1 MEKKEGD
8 KEDRFLELKQL
19 KEMSLL
25 SIAHT
30 PASDMDEIIK
40 IIKNFFGV
48 YFDIKY
54 EFTYSELIDIANS
67 YGLDEHPLN
76 QLTEYVNRLK
86 QMLYIKQTITDS
98 DLEYIKSGI
107 TKLIT
112 ELVPDTVSQ
121 PVEKKHGLLEG
132 ILPHRHEKAASAKPV
147 FTAKAL
153 DAQQHAQIKPKRV
166 DKRLLELETQIAGLE
181 KQIADANPFI
191 KLELESLK
199 GDLGLYKADP
209 STTDPT
215 TLFEKLNTL
224 KGRI

>member
-8 KEDRFLELKQL
+8 KEDRSLELRQL
-19 KEMSLL
+19 REMSLL

-30 PASDMDEIIK
+30 PASDIDEIIK

-48 YFDIKY
+48 YFNIKY

-67 YGLDEHPLN
+67 YGLDEHSLN

-86 QMLYIKQTITDS
+86 QILYIKQTITDS
-98 DLEYIKSGI
+98 DFEYIKSGI

-112 ELVPDTVSQ
+112 ELVPDTASQ

-132 ILPHRHEKAASAKPV
+132 ILSHGHDKPAFAKPV
-147 FTAKAL
+147 FTPKSLNVQPKKHAK
-153 DAQQHAQIKPKRV
+153 V
-166 DKRLLELETQIAGLE
+166 DKRLLELQTQIARIE
-181 KQIADANPFI
+181 KQIPNANPFI

-199 GDLGLYKADP
+199 GDLELCKADP
-209 STTDPT
+209 STIDPT

-224 KGRI
+224 RGRI